1 MTMKQT
7 SILAKA
13 SQSLASATVMV
24 IGLGLAGLAV
34 AAFAAPPVAADEME
48 SSYARGGKLY
58 DKWYKVIDVDAPR
71 AAHPLYPSNKKY
83 AKKAKDNWRCKECHG
98 WDYKGVD
105 GAYASGKHNTGIKG
119 VAGMK
124 GADPAKVVAVLKGA
138 DHGYGDK
145 MSDQDMTDLANFIT
159 AGLTDMDQYIDAA
172 TKTPKGGDAARGAGY
187 FNTICA
193 NCHSTDGTKP
203 KEMGKS
209 LASQL
214 GNPWEVMHKIVNG
227 QPDEKMPALRAFGMQ
242 PVLDIMAHIATLPEK
257 KL

>member
-1 MTMKQT
+1 MKQT
-7 SILAKA
+7 SIFAMA
-13 SQSLASATVMV
+13 SKSLASATIMA

-34 AAFAAPPVAADEME
+34 AALAAPPVAADEME
-48 SSYARGGKLY
+48 SSYVRGGKLY
-58 DKWYKVIDVDAPR
+58 DKWYKVIDVDAPK
-71 AAHPLYPSNKKY
+71 ASHPLYPSDKKY
-83 AKKAKDNWRCKECHG
+83 AKKPKSNWRCKECHG
-98 WDYKGVD
+98 WDYNGVD
-105 GAYASGKHNTGIKG
+105 GAYASGSHSTGITG

-145 MSDQDMTDLANFIT
+145 LSDADMTDLANFIT

-172 TKTPKGGDAARGAGY
+172 TKMPKGGDAARGAAY
-187 FNTICA
+187 FNTVCA
-193 NCHSTDGTKP
+193 NCHAADGTKP

-209 LASQL
+209 LASQM

-227 QPDEKMPALRAFGMQ
+227 QPDEKMPALRVFGMQ
-242 PVLDIMAHIATLPEK
+242 PVLDIMAYIATLPKK